1 MERAPR
7 PTDTEE
13 MEMAIFGRIGGLS
26 TCLVA
31 GLVCATLLAVPV
43 QAGEVSLTIVN
54 IETPQAVKIWVPE
67 SIFAKQGDTVKLK
80 LINKLDA
87 EHGFKIAAF
96 GVEKVVAAQAAEE
109 VTFKADKAG
118 IFPISCQ
125 LHPPHVAGQ
134 LVVLE

>member
-1 MERAPR
+1 MRSSSWRMPVAV
-7 PTDTEE
+7 
-13 MEMAIFGRIGGLS
+13 FLS
-26 TCLVA
+26 
-31 GLVCATLLAVPV
+31 LLAIAATGTSPAA
-43 QAGEVSLTIVN
+43 AGEIKLTVVN
-54 IETPQAVKIWVPE
+54 IETPQGIKVWVPE
-67 SIFAKQGDTVKLK
+67 SIFAKKGDTVELR

-87 EHGFKIAAF
+87 EHGYKIEAF
-96 GVEKVVAAQAAEE
+96 GVEKVVAAQAAET